1 MARGEQWWTRV
12 RSVCNEH
19 QFVSDCHRP
28 LIEICDHLLVAG
40 VINQKDELQF
50 VLSLLSPHTFLTPPG
65 ERGESSYTQST
76 YSVH

>member
-1 MARGEQWWTRV
+1 M

-65 ERGESSYTQST
+65 ECGESSYTQST